1 MSAASIKFWELAK
14 HLQKVKGRIVYR
26 GDCAKDEE
34 GAAADEPFSE
44 GGEVEAVRPR
54 GILREKERGPEK
66 SRTQLAK

>member
-44 GGEVEAVRPR
+44 VAFAKGRKRP
-54 GILREKERGPEK
+54 
-66 SRTQLAK
+66 

>member
-1 MSAASIKFWELAK
+1 MQTFRHKRRTGTKVHFGTLMSAASIKFWELAK

-44 GGEVEAVRPR
+44 VAFAKGRKRP
-54 GILREKERGPEK
+54 
-66 SRTQLAK
+66 